1 MVLSLSTANPPQL
14 IANHVPHPLLN
25 RKLNCVSLYCYDW
38 TRHLKPKLLSHEHWT
53 AQTLSWLQRVHT
65 CLTEVMSLIERE
77 RVIKGGKGKQRTT
90 ITAGFCCLV
99 TGTEVTLRF
108 FPLIPVSYDVDLQLP
123 SMSFT
128 MSGGTALVEMSYM
141 QVTAKV
147 KHILCFLFGI
157 LCTRTYFICIRYSG
171 CWDEFLGSEESGG
184 PGAGLLVLYMWLTLV
199 PTLGKASP
207 KQRSIFLLYHFKQ
220 LLFFLGWA

>member
-1 MVLSLSTANPPQL
+1 MVLSLSTASWS
-14 IANHVPHPLLN
+14 PLN
-25 RKLNCVSLYCYDW
+25 QKQIMSPTLYKTETWNLYPGITVIQAVKAKVVITW
-38 TRHLKPKLLSHEHWT
+38 MLSRREFEP
-53 AQTLSWLQRVHT
+53 LSWLQGIHT
-65 CLTEVMSLIERE
+65 CLTEVRE
-77 RVIKGGKGKQRTT
+77 KVIKGVKGKQQRAT
-90 ITAGFCCLV
+90 ITLSAGLCCLV
-99 TGTEVTLRF
+99 TGTKVTLRF

-184 PGAGLLVLYMWLTLV
+184 PGAGLL
-199 PTLGKASP
+199 
-207 KQRSIFLLYHFKQ
+207 YHFEQ